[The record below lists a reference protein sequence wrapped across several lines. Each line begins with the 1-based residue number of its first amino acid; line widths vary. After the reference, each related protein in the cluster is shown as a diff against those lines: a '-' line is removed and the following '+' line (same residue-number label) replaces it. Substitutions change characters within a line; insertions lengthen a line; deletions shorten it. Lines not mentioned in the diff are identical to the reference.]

1 MTLPSCDCISRQN
14 KHQPIVGTGSQ
25 LPPKPPSESRG
36 QEIIVTRRD
45 EDRDPAA
52 LPTVT
57 QKVQGKPG
65 PTNFSA
71 PSDFHT
77 LITHTHT
84 QQSLT
89 VSLTKAKSPQSLGGF
104 LSCRRSITDHSSGR
118 SGGLFLCAPQTARRA
133 PQNPGAGGGV
143 PASHP
148 IVPATRSQPCSHAAT
163 QPFACLALRQ
173 PSRVCCAAWLS
184 RLSQFF
190 AVKSLVICK
199 DAQGKPPHLTRVC
212 CWNCDSP
219 SLVYLGFTQDPAGF
233 PFAMR

>member
-89 VSLTKAKSPQSLGGF
+89 LVTHTNFSTQKNLRHSRNKTSGVLSDGHPKKSTCVSERGTHGRFPGSG
-104 LSCRRSITDHSSGR
+104 CTDVWRVS
-118 SGGLFLCAPQTARRA
+118 AN
-133 PQNPGAGGGV
+133 QNI
-143 PASHP
+143 SH
-148 IVPATRSQPCSHAAT
+148 
-163 QPFACLALRQ
+163 
-173 PSRVCCAAWLS
+173 
-184 RLSQFF
+184 
-190 AVKSLVICK
+190 
-199 DAQGKPPHLTRVC
+199 
-212 CWNCDSP
+212 
-219 SLVYLGFTQDPAGF
+219 
-233 PFAMR
+233 